1 MNRSRYVSRPVD
13 STDHAIIAIL
23 SKDGRVTIR
32 DLAAEVGLSSP
43 SVTERIHKLQDCG
56 AIAGYTIRV
65 DPNAFGLSISAY
77 LRLRAVPGEVKR
89 LAQMLVDTPAIVEAD
104 RVTGED
110 CFIAKVLVVNIQEL
124 EVVIDQFATIAST
137 HSAVIQS
144 SPVLKRLPK
153 L

>member
-110 CFIAKVLVVNIQEL
+110 CFIAKVLVANIQEL